1 MKRISWGNFLVWIA
15 LIVTTVVFW
24 GAVLL
29 LALSFIPARAHA
41 QTGGFVFSPRESSQP
56 HGEYIV
62 GWNTS
67 GSTIYDG
74 TLVMAD
80 TSGATSFPQV
90 AIGKGFKTW
99 THVTTFGHAQRVLGV
114 MLGNTPGRNWGR
126 ILVLGFHPWVKV
138 DATAISPYSLMR
150 PSLISTTNGAMAA
163 FAASDTTTIT
173 TPGSSMRR
181 PIIGIFQ
188 RYANDD
194 RLRAFVWVNTLGVMG
209 N

>member
-1 MKRISWGNFLVWIA
+1 MKKPESLRPWERGLIWTALLIFSVLCYAGLFISL
-15 LIVTTVVFW
+15 
-24 GAVLL
+24 
-29 LALSFIPARAHA
+29 AHA
-41 QTGGFVFSPRESSQP
+41 QIGGEVYSERSSARP
-56 HGEYIV
+56 HGKYIV
-62 GWNTS
+62 GYNTT

-80 TSGATSFPQV
+80 TSGATIQPQV

-114 MLGNTPGRNWGR
+114 LMGNCVGYAQGR

-138 DATAISPYSLMR
+138 DATAMTGFTLMK
-150 PSLISTTNGAMAA
+150 PSTLSTTNGAMGA
-163 FAASDTTTIT
+163 FAASDTTT
-173 TPGSSMRR
+173 SAAAMLRK

-194 RLRAFVWVNTLGVMG
+194 SLRAYVWVNTTGSL